1 MQHGITEE
9 EWNDYLDGLAEPEMR
24 TRIEAH
30 LIGCMA
36 CWEFYERLANVSQ
49 SLHEAS
55 SEARDHTMIEDKRMH
70 AMLRAIFTSLRTV
83 RAETITQ
90 KQIQLWLESLEK
102 ALSPICGAEAAA
114 KVLHAAAR
122 YSPAQSLESVRPDNW
137 EPFLDRLTNITA
149 AMCGDTFASLIQERG
164 QM

>member
-1 MQHGITEE
+1 MQHGITEQ
-9 EWNDYLDGLAEPEMR
+9 EWNDYLDGLAEPELR

-36 CWEFYERLANVSQ
+36 CWEFYERLANVST
-49 SLHEAS
+49 SLHEAGL
-55 SEARDHTMIEDKRMH
+55 EARGQMMIEDKRLH
-70 AMLRAIFTSLRTV
+70 VMLRAVFTRLRAAG
-83 RAETITQ
+83 AESVTQ
-90 KQIQLWLESLEK
+90 KQIQVWLESLET

-137 EPFLDRLTNITA
+137 EPFLDRLTNIA
-149 AMCGDTFASLIQERG
+149 EAMCGDTFASLIQERG